1 VVSGLETRQGFRL
14 FQGIVRFAQSMRLE
28 TVAEGVES
36 LAVMPL
42 LRRLGCT
49 AAQGYALGRPMP
61 ADEFADL
68 VSTFVDKK
76 AIA

>member
-1 VVSGLETRQGFRL
+1 
-14 FQGIVRFAQSMRLE
+14 MRLE

-36 LAVMPL
+36 VEVLPL

-49 AAQGYALGRPMP
+49 AAQGYALGRPMR
-61 ADEFADL
+61 AEQFGDL
-68 VSTFVDKK
+68 VAAFVEQRK

>member
-1 VVSGLETRQGFRL
+1 
-14 FQGIVRFAQSMRLE
+14 MRLE

-36 LAVMPL
+36 VDVLPL

-49 AAQGYALGRPMP
+49 SAQGYALGRPMP
-61 ADEFADL
+61 AEQFGDL
-68 VSTFVDKK
+68 VAAFVEQRK

>member
-1 VVSGLETRQGFRL
+1 
-14 FQGIVRFAQSMRLE
+14 MRLE

-36 LAVMPL
+36 LDVLPL

-68 VSTFVDKK
+68 VATLVDRK